1 VSGIN
6 RSPSGLLSF
15 FGIKN
20 TGRNPS
26 SIGDVLTPTLE
37 LVPWYLSQNSESVS
51 FTGPVAAV
59 GFSPGF
65 FTVPETETWAVIGC
79 TVNSQAVLGAG
90 VVLTIGGGWIRNPN
104 LAILAPLTTLG
115 ERSTAG
121 QVAAAWSP
129 VGTIEFVP
137 PGARIGIY
145 VTEIAAGPVSVTMN
159 LTVVRMQT

>member
-1 VSGIN
+1 MSGIN
-6 RSPSGLLSF
+6 RSPTGLLSF

-26 SIGDVLTPTLE
+26 ALADTLAPTLE
-37 LVPWYLSQNSESVS
+37 LVPWYLSQNSESMS

-65 FTVPETETWAVIGC
+65 FNVPETETWAVIGC
-79 TVNSQAVLGAG
+79 TVNSQAALGAG

-104 LAILAPLTTLG
+104 LAIVAPLTTLG
-115 ERSTAG
+115 TRSTTS

-129 VGTIEFVP
+129 VGTVEFMP
-137 PGARIGIY
+137 PGARVGIY

-159 LTVVRMQT
+159 LTVVRMST